1 MATPME
7 AVKSLPIEND
17 RNNCIFHSMYLVN
30 SSLKIQYIAKQ
41 SCAAS
46 TRDL

>member
-17 RNNCIFHSMYLVN
+17 RNNCIFHSMYLV
-30 SSLKIQYIAKQ
+30 
-41 SCAAS
+41 
-46 TRDL
+46 TFH

>member
-1 MATPME
+1 MKLP
-7 AVKSLPIEND
+7 SLEDYEIAIDTEQL
-17 RNNCIFHSMYLVN
+17 IN

-41 SCAAS
+41 PCAAS